1 MNKDAKALAKHYK
14 QQVTQKLDYADIH
27 ANLLNNYLAS
37 DVFTESFQKQYEVPA
52 VGEPLRLD
60 LNYQDGAKVS
70 FKIEAQANDDLE
82 KLNQTQF
89 KVKFNAIDDDTEEQ
103 SFDLFTDSEAVN
115 IESAS
120 RYVRVSCLASNQ
132 RTNVAAVDHD
142 QKFRRDYG
150 NISYV
155 LHSDD
160 KKTTYFITDK
170 AVYQESEYGNKE
182 ITPKQENFCLAENK
196 ITEIRNF
203 GNIYVFKTES
213 GARFATDEV
222 EKLSID
228 KIEEQKIMNEV
239 IKEQIRAYVTSEGI
253 LHHQGLFDKLAI
265 ESDQFELSD
274 LVKFDHPNR
283 VDQFVEGDKIVDL
296 RIGGKGCN
304 KYAILTVNRNGKNLL
319 YSKGFWKNVLCE
331 SGRREG
337 DEDKFYL
344 LANQNARTSFDK
356 VFLFDKVAFAVN
368 KTGNLY
374 ILGGKLAF
382 ENEDIFP
389 KEFGCNMFEGP
400 QRTNLYHAIKELV

>member
-1 MNKDAKALAKHYK
+1 
-14 QQVTQKLDYADIH
+14 
-27 ANLLNNYLAS
+27 
-37 DVFTESFQKQYEVPA
+37 
-52 VGEPLRLD
+52 
-60 LNYQDGAKVS
+60 
-70 FKIEAQANDDLE
+70 
-82 KLNQTQF
+82 
-89 KVKFNAIDDDTEEQ
+89 
-103 SFDLFTDSEAVN
+103 
-115 IESAS
+115 
-120 RYVRVSCLASNQ
+120 
-132 RTNVAAVDHD
+132 
-142 QKFRRDYG
+142 
-150 NISYV
+150 
-155 LHSDD
+155 
-160 KKTTYFITDK
+160 
-170 AVYQESEYGNKE
+170 
-182 ITPKQENFCLAENK
+182 
-196 ITEIRNF
+196 
-203 GNIYVFKTES
+203 
-213 GARFATDEV
+213 
-222 EKLSID
+222 
-228 KIEEQKIMNEV
+228 MNEV